1 MKIEYFSPYVILM
14 IKYRQ
19 MTWALHVARIFVG
32 ERRGSHRVLVGKR

>member
-1 MKIEYFSPYVILM
+1 
-14 IKYRQ
+14 